1 VGNEILIG
9 KEEDWNGRIKWG
21 RDRRGD
27 GGGIAEIKGHLRGH
41 IKTIQ

>member
-1 VGNEILIG
+1 MGNEILIG
-9 KEEDWNGRIKWG
+9 KEEDWNG